1 MGGGFNTEGRIR
13 IKVVKEL
20 GIYFIHYRWVGG
32 GGYRSCTVE
41 EGPDGS
47 PQYEVDL

>member
-32 GGYRSCTVE
+32 GGYRKLYCRRGARRE
-41 EGPDGS
+41 P
-47 PQYEVDL
+47 PI